1 MRKFGIIVFMI
12 AICVAYF
19 FYVKARPGIKSEVR
33 TNAIQVDKRFKDI
46 KENIEE
52 DYPATAKEVIKV
64 YNELLGYAYCSSMK
78 DEYIN
83 QYVEDIRLLYSK
95 ELLKLN
101 SKEKQ
106 IAAIIAERVAEI
118 DKPLVVIESSIET
131 VVKPEIDGKISD
143 TEAQVE
149 VKHSTNKS
157 DILRTYTLVKED
169 GKWKIKS
176 WKDEK

>member
-1 MRKFGIIVFMI
+1 MRKFGIIIFMI

-19 FYVKARPGIKSEVR
+19 FYAKERPGIKSEVG
-33 TNAIQVDKRFKDI
+33 TNAIQVDKKFEDI
-46 KENIEE
+46 KEKLEE
-52 DYPATAKEVIKV
+52 EYPVTAKEVIKV
-64 YNELLGYAYCSSMK
+64 YNELMGYAYCSSMK
-78 DEYIN
+78 DEYIEG
-83 QYVEDIRLLYSK
+83 YVEAIRLLYSK

-106 IAAIIAERVAEI
+106 VAAITAERVAEV

-131 VVKPEIDGKISD
+131 VVKPEVDGKISD

-157 DILRTYTLVKED
+157 DILRTYTLIKED